1 MKPAISILLVD
12 DHALFRESLVRLLKS
27 EAGFEVV
34 GHCATIGES
43 LRYLDNEKVDVV
55 LLDYDLGEEAGT
67 DLLKDLASRRETARV
82 LMVTAGMTP
91 GTTRSALEAGVA
103 GILWKHSAPEQL
115 IEAIRRVAK
124 GEVWLDRD
132 TMQVLLATEETTAG
146 PRPSSPHLTPRQRE
160 VLRGI
165 LDGLTNKEIA
175 VKTQSSESAVKAV
188 IQELFHKAGVRTRSQ
203 LVRAAFEKHARDWLE
218 EK

>member
-1 MKPAISILLVD
+1 
-12 DHALFRESLVRLLKS
+12 
-27 EAGFEVV
+27 
-34 GHCATIGES
+34 
-43 LRYLDNEKVDVV
+43 
-55 LLDYDLGEEAGT
+55 
-67 DLLKDLASRRETARV
+67 
-82 LMVTAGMTP
+82 
-91 GTTRSALEAGVA
+91 
-103 GILWKHSAPEQL
+103 
-115 IEAIRRVAK
+115 
-124 GEVWLDRD
+124 
-132 TMQVLLATEETTAG
+132 MQVLLATEETTAG

-218 EK
+218 ER